1 MSSTLMINILKQFW
15 FFQAKMF
22 MKYSSKP
29 LKLETVRN
37 DIIKGTLD
45 VISSL
50 PVYLKGESDR
60 KKKFNFKQTIQILQ
74 PRVIDYF
81 WTHSYTVNI
90 S

>member
-1 MSSTLMINILKQFW
+1 
-15 FFQAKMF
+15 

-60 KKKFNFKQTIQILQ
+60 KKKQFNFKQIIQILQ

-81 WTHSYTVNI
+81 
-90 S
+90 

>member
-1 MSSTLMINILKQFW
+1 
-15 FFQAKMF
+15 

-60 KKKFNFKQTIQILQ
+60 IKIQFNFKQIIQILQ

-81 WTHSYTVNI
+81 
-90 S
+90 

>member
-1 MSSTLMINILKQFW
+1 
-15 FFQAKMF
+15 

-29 LKLETVRN
+29 LKLETVRS

-60 KKKFNFKQTIQILQ
+60 KKKQFKFKQIIQILQ

-81 WTHSYTVNI
+81 
-90 S
+90 

>member
-29 LKLETVRN
+29 LKLKTVRN

-50 PVYLKGESDR
+50 PVYLKGDGS
-60 KKKFNFKQTIQILQ
+60 
-74 PRVIDYF
+74 
-81 WTHSYTVNI
+81 
-90 S
+90 

>member
-1 MSSTLMINILKQFW
+1 
-15 FFQAKMF
+15 MF

-60 KKKFNFKQTIQILQ
+60 IKIQFNFKQIIQILQ

-81 WTHSYTVNI
+81 WTHSYIVNI